1 MDELIQNIQGTVPIV
16 AHELTRA
23 QQLAAQEFYTEACLR
38 LGRSVEAT
46 LYGTAREAGI
56 ALTDIRIE
64 VLANIQQSIGT
75 TEINIIKQRSLEA
88 VRTPLS
94 NISKQLSLA
103 IADLVENPILR
114 EGTFLPQSEPRRT
127 QSLFN
132 EIMQLTN
139 VPATKKRLGKE
150 RGVLDKIQ
158 ITRNKAAPAS
168 LEGEVRE
175 FSVEDYESLKD
186 SVCSFIEV
194 VVKIIV
200 DIQAKKI
207 IASEQFLSHELN
219 LM

>member
-1 MDELIQNIQGTVPIV
+1 LEGELLMDELIQNIQDTVPIV

-56 ALTDIRIE
+56 ALTDLRIKI
-64 VLANIQQSIGT
+64 LANLQQSIGA
-75 TEINIIKQRSLEA
+75 TEINIIRQRSLEA

-114 EGTFLPQSEPRRT
+114 EGTQLSQSEPRRT
-127 QSLFN
+127 QSLFG
-132 EIMQLTN
+132 EIMQLTYD
-139 VPATKKRLGKE
+139 PATKRLLGKKS
-150 RGVLDKIQ
+150 GVLDKIQ
-158 ITRNKAAPAS
+158 TNRNKAAHAS
-168 LEGEVRE
+168 LEGGVRE

-186 SVCSFIEV
+186 RVCSFIEV
-194 VVKIIV
+194 VVRIIV
-200 DIQAKKI
+200 DIQAKKNN
-207 IASEQFLSHELN
+207 SK
-219 LM
+219 